1 MSDPL
6 SKPVSDGSA
15 HQKLDSGADAVDYGK
30 VVGVGV
36 AALALFAISIVW
48 AGKLMHGAQAD
59 VEATSGHAREIDTKR
74 SEIGIVDQVPFD
86 GDRRLPEWRAER
98 RAYLDGYGWVDRAK
112 GVAHIPI
119 QQAMEQI
126 LAGASPTGAPK

>member
-6 SKPVSDGSA
+6 SKPMSEGTPA
-15 HQKLDSGADAVDYGK
+15 QKLDSSADAVDYGK
-30 VVGVGV
+30 VIGVGV
-36 AALALFAISIVW
+36 ASLMLFAISIAW

-59 VEATSGHAREIDTKR
+59 IEAKSGHAREFDTKR
-74 SEIGIVDQVPFD
+74 MEIGIVDQVPFD
-86 GDRRLPEWRAER
+86 ADRRLPTWRAER
-98 RAYLDGYGWVDRAK
+98 KAYLEGYGWVDRAK

-119 QQAMEQI
+119 EQAIDQI